1 MFSSGMVTIPSHGR
15 GWFIVVYPPLQ
26 PSWRK
31 PGPRPA
37 AKLAAALVGQADD
50 GGRLPCAAENSGDL
64 GMELGRAG
72 VEAYSDVNDDAW
84 LKKRWKMRM
93 LVAIGE
99 RSW

>member
-1 MFSSGMVTIPSHGR
+1 
-15 GWFIVVYPPLQ
+15 
-26 PSWRK
+26 
-31 PGPRPA
+31 
-37 AKLAAALVGQADD
+37 
-50 GGRLPCAAENSGDL
+50 
-64 GMELGRAG
+64 MELGRTG